1 MPILLQIA
9 SVCSCECAISEA
21 VDMFPFWPD
30 MFPRTGTISDINQ
43 KVSCHVETVVLL
55 SNKNAK
61 SKNYVEIG
69 VDAEDYYKIKDGK
82 K

>member
-1 MPILLQIA
+1 MQ
-9 SVCSCECAISEA
+9 
-21 VDMFPFWPD
+21 
-30 MFPRTGTISDINQ
+30 T
-43 KVSCHVETVVLL
+43 KVSMHVETDVLL

-69 VDAEDYYKIKDGK
+69 VDVEDYYKIKDGK